1 MEKLKEINI
10 EDYKTT
16 TDKISLSNKNNDTE
30 KLSVLKCYRN
40 LEEILTLEAKNI
52 NLIKTHKTVSLNL
65 INLQNLDLRE
75 NKLCKISKSFIILK
89 FLKSLKLD
97 SNNITFIPNFIGE
110 FDKLEIFTITNN
122 KLTYLPS
129 SIQNLQK
136 LKQLKLSNNMIQALP
151 IEFGL
156 LKSIECLHI
165 DANYFT
171 EIPTTFCYLKHLSDL
186 AFEWL
191 EFLDPPFQKNIKENI
206 GKTIISLIR
215 NSLQEMVKQNILF
228 CDFSTFI
235 EKNSNNTSRK
245 DSDKINNENS
255 NNNINNNV
263 DSLNSSDF
271 NEHKRINTKALNT
284 NENIDMEKN
293 LIKVN
298 SYKDRVNNS
307 NTKEG
312 ILLTLS
318 NIKNTKFFYAID
330 NNYYGVIKSIL
341 FSNCEI
347 TKIKNIDNK
356 TPLYYSIHH
365 SKIDITNLFLTKVDL
380 FNISNA
386 YIYLHKAIRMRDP
399 ILTMKLIDLGVDP
412 NNADDQGIF
421 NLYFIKNY

>member
-1 MEKLKEINI
+1 
-10 EDYKTT
+10 
-16 TDKISLSNKNNDTE
+16 
-30 KLSVLKCYRN
+30 
-40 LEEILTLEAKNI
+40 
-52 NLIKTHKTVSLNL
+52 
-65 INLQNLDLRE
+65 
-75 NKLCKISKSFIILK
+75 
-89 FLKSLKLD
+89 
-97 SNNITFIPNFIGE
+97 
-110 FDKLEIFTITNN
+110 
-122 KLTYLPS
+122 
-129 SIQNLQK
+129 
-136 LKQLKLSNNMIQALP
+136 MIQAIP

-245 DSDKINNENS
+245 DLDKINNENT
-255 NNNINNNV
+255 NNINNNM

-271 NEHKRINTKALNT
+271 NENKRINSKALNT

-293 LIKVN
+293 LKKVN

-307 NTKEG
+307 ITKEG
-312 ILLTLS
+312 NLLTLS

-365 SKIDITNLFLTKVDL
+365 NKVDITNLFLTKVDL

-412 NNADDQGIF
+412 NNADDQGI
-421 NLYFIKNY
+421 NLIIILKKILLGTTCFHVLFSSFTKNLGKCSLIGDILLNYCDKINSLNNDFWAPIHIASRRASKECLLWILKANKILAKTNRENFDLNLMVII